1 LPRTKTVALIFSS
14 FFLEKNEAKKAS
26 FLSNRSAYKGVRND
40 KAHIRVING
49 GFVYMYVYKLGS
61 ISDKKKALKVLG
73 VESGGVGIM
82 AKKMELLYFF
92 IKDLKT
98 PAANILKQDA
108 LSIGADLAVPGGV
121 ILCEKEVYDCILI
134 GTRKHMEILSRK
146 ELAQPFGL
154 KTVATELK
162 KFLAIKNSASQ
173 IMGVIN
179 ANDDSFFEGSRFQ
192 KEDAITQIKQM
203 ISDGADIIDIGA
215 VSSRPNA
222 ESVSELVELGRMKP
236 ICDAIASEKLY
247 EQVIFSVDSSSP
259 SIVEYALKS
268 GFTLVNDITGAS
280 DEAIIKLAVKYDA
293 KLCIMHMQGNPQTMQ
308 NNPSYDDVMVDV
320 SQFFEERI
328 AKCEA
333 LGLERKNII
342 LDVGIGFGKTLEHN
356 ITLIKNMEHFK
367 VFGCEVLVGASRKS
381 MIDKIISTPV
391 EERLAGTLAIHLKAV
406 ENGASIVRC
415 HDVKEHV
422 QALAVADSL
431 K

>member
-1 LPRTKTVALIFSS
+1 
-14 FFLEKNEAKKAS
+14 
-26 FLSNRSAYKGVRND
+26 
-40 KAHIRVING
+40 
-49 GFVYMYVYKLGS
+49 MYIYKLGS
-61 ISDKKKALKVLG
+61 ISDKKAALKTLG

-82 AKKMELLYFF
+82 AKKMELFYFF

-121 ILCEKEVYDCILI
+121 ILCEKPLYDCILI
-134 GTRKHMEILSRK
+134 GSRKHMEVLSKK

-154 KTVATELK
+154 KIVASELK
-162 KFLAIKNSASQ
+162 KFLAVKEKPTK

-192 KEDAITQIKQM
+192 KDDALIQIKQM
-203 ISDGADIIDIGA
+203 IADGADIIDIGA

-222 ESVSELVELGRMKP
+222 DMVSELVELERIKP

-247 EQVIFSVDSSSP
+247 EQVIFSIDSYTP
-259 SIVEYALKS
+259 SVVEYALKS
-268 GFTLVNDITGAS
+268 GFTLINDITGAS
-280 DEAIIKLAVKYDA
+280 DEAIIKLALKYDA
-293 KLCIMHMQGNPQTMQ
+293 KLCIMHMQGTPQTMQ
-308 NNPSYDDVMVDV
+308 KDPRYEDVIVEV
-320 SQFFEERI
+320 SEFFEERLV
-328 AKCEA
+328 KCEA
-333 LGLERKNII
+333 LGMERKNII

-356 ITLIKNMEHFK
+356 LTLIKNMTHFQL
-367 VFGCEVLVGASRKS
+367 FGCEVLVGASRKS

-422 QALAVADSL
+422 QALAIAKAL

>member
-1 LPRTKTVALIFSS
+1 
-14 FFLEKNEAKKAS
+14 
-26 FLSNRSAYKGVRND
+26 
-40 KAHIRVING
+40 
-49 GFVYMYVYKLGS
+49 MYIYRLGS
-61 ISDKKKALKVLG
+61 IADKRQALKALG

-82 AKKMELLYFF
+82 AKKMELMYFF

-108 LSIGADLAVPGGV
+108 LSIGAELAVPGGV
-121 ILCEKEVYDCILI
+121 ILCENPTYDCILI

-154 KTVATELK
+154 KSVALELQ
-162 KFLAIKNSASQ
+162 KFLAIRGYPVQ
-173 IMGVIN
+173 IMGIIN

-192 KEDAITQIKQM
+192 KEDAILQIKQM
-203 ISDGADIIDIGA
+203 IAEGADMIDIGA

-222 ESVSELVELGRMKP
+222 EVVSKAIEFKRIQP

-247 EQVIFSVDSSSP
+247 EKATFSVDSYTP
-259 SIVEYALKS
+259 EVVEYALQS
-268 GFTLVNDITGAS
+268 GFSLINDITGAS

-293 KLCIMHMQGNPQTMQ
+293 KLCIMHMQGTPQTMQ
-308 NNPSYDDVMVDV
+308 KNPSYDDVMVEV
-320 SQFFEERI
+320 SEFFEARI

-367 VFGCEVLVGASRKS
+367 RFGCEVLVGASRKS
-381 MIDKIISTPV
+381 MIDKILPTPV

-406 ENGASIVRC
+406 ENGASMVRC
-415 HDVKEHV
+415 HDVGEHV
-422 QALAVADSL
+422 QALAVLEAL

>member
-1 LPRTKTVALIFSS
+1 M
-14 FFLEKNEAKKAS
+14 
-26 FLSNRSAYKGVRND
+26 
-40 KAHIRVING
+40 
-49 GFVYMYVYKLGS
+49 MYIYKLGT
-61 ISDKKKALKVLG
+61 IEDKKKALKTLG

-82 AKKMELLYFF
+82 AKKMELMYFF
-92 IKDLKT
+92 IKDLKC

-121 ILCEKEVYDCILI
+121 ILCEKPLYDCILI
-134 GTRKHMEILSRK
+134 GTRKHMEILSKK

-154 KTVATELK
+154 KTVANELK
-162 KFLAIKNSASQ
+162 RFLAVKSKATQ

-192 KEDAITQIKQM
+192 KEDAVSQIKQM
-203 ISDGADIIDIGA
+203 IAEGADIIDIGA

-222 ESVSELVELGRMKP
+222 DEVSELVELERIKP

-247 EQVIFSVDSSSP
+247 EKATFSVDSYTP
-259 SIVEYALKS
+259 EVVEYALKS
-268 GFTLVNDITGAS
+268 GFTLINDITGAS

-293 KLCIMHMQGNPQTMQ
+293 KLCIMHMQGTPQTMQ
-308 NNPSYDDVMVDV
+308 KNPSYDDVMVEV
-320 SQFFEERI
+320 SEFFEARI
-328 AKCEA
+328 AQCEA

-356 ITLIKNMEHFK
+356 LTLIKNMAHFK

-381 MIDKIISTPV
+381 MIDKIIPTPV
-391 EERLAGTLAIHLKAV
+391 EERLAGTLAIHLKSV

-415 HDVKEHV
+415 HDVKEHK
-422 QALAVADSL
+422 QALAVQEAL